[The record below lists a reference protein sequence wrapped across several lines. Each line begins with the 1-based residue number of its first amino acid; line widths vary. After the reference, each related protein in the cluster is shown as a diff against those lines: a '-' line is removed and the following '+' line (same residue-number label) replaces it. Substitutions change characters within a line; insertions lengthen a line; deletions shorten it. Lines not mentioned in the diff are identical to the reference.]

1 MGLEAD
7 TIALVLGYPVTFLC
21 QTLDEAAMLVIM
33 AKIVYEKRGSI
44 WHKRRAQV
52 GCIASILSGSSL
64 TKETIALNIA
74 PDEPTSR
81 VDTHGGQL
89 AGLCSRI
96 QSH

>member
-1 MGLEAD
+1 MAQTTG
-7 TIALVLGYPVTFLC
+7 TSRISSVLVV
-21 QTLDEAAMLVIM
+21 
-33 AKIVYEKRGSI
+33 
-44 WHKRRAQV
+44 
-52 GCIASILSGSSL
+52 SILSGSSL
-64 TKETIALNIA
+64 TKETVALNIA